1 MSHDALF
8 VRHQRRLTDEAIGE
22 VYSRNRNSE
31 HDLAAFER
39 LLSVVRRVARVLL
52 LAPPVDGRHVGVF
65 AIANMSRFASRFVRE
80 PEAWKGASESLPGTI
95 ASLAQH
101 LFGRYRIPRFLAKA
115 WYAADDRGEIKR
127 EWYMAHANGAS
138 FRSIAPELRMTR
150 AMEDAF
156 LKTPD
161 HLEIEAGLRRAELL
175 VLGADPPLVEAVMST
190 LLASDADHAE
200 FWRPFLVLL
209 MAARSKLALHQVGPM
224 VDFLHAIRHQ
234 RVEAQ
239 GQNGPVTIEPPRPG
253 FSLRGRTLGS
263 VQRLVA
269 AWHRGLELPNGSD
282 FTWSASSSRPMAFAV
297 EQSDPEAP
305 SVRFEIT
312 ELTSAA
318 ALAWEGSRLGH
329 CVATY
334 AHKCLHRQSSIWSL
348 RRFVDDKPGKPIA
361 TIEVDPKRR
370 RIVQLRGYKNRW
382 VTGAPVRYVR
392 EWASRERLF
401 IPSGPESRWLL

>member
-8 VRHQRRLTDEAIGE
+8 VRHQRRFADEAIGK
-22 VYSRNRNSE
+22 VYSQLWNDE
-31 HDLAAFER
+31 QGLASFER
-39 LLSVVRRVARVLL
+39 LLSVVRRVARVVL
-52 LAPPVDGRHVGVF
+52 LAPPVEGQHLGVLS
-65 AIANMSRFASRFVRE
+65 IANLSRFADRFVRP
-80 PEAWKGASESLPGTI
+80 PETWTGAGGSLPGAI

-101 LFGRYRIPRFLAKA
+101 LLGRYRVPRFLAKA
-115 WYAADDRGEIKR
+115 WYATDARGEIKR
-127 EWYMAHANGAS
+127 EWYVSHVQGAS

-156 LKTPD
+156 LRTPD

-175 VLGADPPLVEAVMST
+175 ALGADPPLVDAVMAT
-190 LLASDADHAE
+190 LLASDADHAD
-200 FWRPFLVLL
+200 FWRSFLLL
-209 MAARSKLALHQVGPM
+209 LVAARSKLELHQVGPM
-224 VDFLHAIRHQ
+224 VDFIHAIRHH

-239 GQNGPVTIEPPRPG
+239 GEHGPIIIEPPRPD
-253 FSLRGRTLGS
+253 FSLRGRTLAS
-263 VQRLVA
+263 LQRLVA

-282 FTWSASSSRPMAFAV
+282 FTWNASSSRPMAFAV
-297 EQSDPEAP
+297 EQNDPEAP
-305 SVRFEIT
+305 VVRFEIA

-329 CVATY
+329 CVAMY

-370 RIVQLRGYKNRW
+370 RIVQLRGFKNRW
-382 VTGAPVRYVR
+382 VTGSAERYVR
-392 EWASRERLF
+392 EWAARERLL

>member
-1 MSHDALF
+1 
-8 VRHQRRLTDEAIGE
+8 
-22 VYSRNRNSE
+22 
-31 HDLAAFER
+31 
-39 LLSVVRRVARVLL
+39 
-52 LAPPVDGRHVGVF
+52 
-65 AIANMSRFASRFVRE
+65 MSRFAGRFVRE
-80 PEAWKGASESLPGTI
+80 PEAWKGAGEGLHGTI

-101 LFGRYRIPRFLAKA
+101 LFGRYRVPRFLAKA
-115 WYAADDRGEIKR
+115 WCAIDDRGEIKR
-127 EWYMAHANGAS
+127 EWYIAHGKGAS

-190 LLASDADHAE
+190 LLASDAHHAE
-200 FWRPFLVLL
+200 FWRSFLTFL
-209 MAARSKLALHQVGPM
+209 MTARSKLSLHQIGPM

-239 GQNGPVTIEPPRPG
+239 GENGPVTIEPPRPD
-253 FSLRGRTLGS
+253 FSLRGRTLSS
-263 VQRLVA
+263 VHRLVA
-269 AWHRGLELPNGSD
+269 AWHQGLEIPNGSD
-282 FTWSASSSRPMAFAV
+282 LSWTASSSRPMAFAI

-305 SVRFEIT
+305 LVRFEIT

-318 ALAWEGSRLGH
+318 SLAWEGSRLGH
-329 CVATY
+329 CVATF

-348 RRFVDDKPGKPIA
+348 RRFVGDKPGKPIA

-370 RIVQLRGYKNRW
+370 RIVQLRGFKNRW
-382 VTGAPVRYVR
+382 VKGAPERYVR
-392 EWASRERLF
+392 EWARREGLF
-401 IPSGPESRWLL
+401 IPSGPESRLHL